1 MPNDDAPSTDLF
13 ISEVDPDPNPVASEG
28 AVVADKPLQ
37 SDVDLVDTPTD
48 AAQPS
53 SMDLDL
59 LDTYIR
65 VLCFVSDKDP

>member
-1 MPNDDAPSTDLF
+1 MPNDDAPSTDFF

-28 AVVADKPLQ
+28 AVVADNPVQ